1 MKRKFQAWILAIF
14 FIVNV
19 FRTTFH
25 FGGLLFYLSLLFS
38 PEALLKYDI
47 HAFLA
52 PGQQNVE
59 PLRSTGAKENGEKN
73 NENCSFL

>member
-1 MKRKFQAWILAIF
+1 MNFGHLF

-19 FRTTFH
+19 LRTFH
-25 FGGLLFYLSLLFS
+25 FGGLLFFLYLRLLFS

-52 PGQQNVE
+52 PGQQK
-59 PLRSTGAKENGEKN
+59 LLKRSDQQGRKKMVKRIMKN
-73 NENCSFL
+73 CIFCK

>member
-1 MKRKFQAWILAIF
+1 MKRKFQARILAIF

-52 PGQQNVE
+52 PGQQ
-59 PLRSTGAKENGEKN
+59 K
-73 NENCSFL
+73 C